1 MEFARIGVEVVDE
14 STSARLTNL
23 VDGLGLLASI
33 KLARLEDPK
42 CAKIKQLLRHKDFAL
57 KMLGCSPRS
66 VCRKVKD

>member
-14 STSARLTNL
+14 STSVLTNL